1 VRILREQKIDAR
13 HMSLEDM
20 ATPPPPEAA
29 EAVAIAYVVSAFPN
43 EERSRGET
51 TTAELRKRFPQACIV
66 SVLLPGMLLGDNGVD
81 RIEAAD
87 KAASSLGQAV
97 EICMDMQ
104 RAPIQA

>member
-1 VRILREQKIDAR
+1 
-13 HMSLEDM
+13 
-20 ATPPPPEAA
+20 
-29 EAVAIAYVVSAFPN
+29 VSAFPN

-51 TTAELRKRFPQACIV
+51 TTEELRKRFPRACIV
-66 SVLLPGMLLGDNGVD
+66 SVLLPGMLLGDNGIE